1 MDQGI
6 LDRACLSFPT
16 HLTCTRTLTS
26 GPFLSALQAI
36 ACTILSTCVFF
47 LGGYL
52 HRREEQKYA
61 KLEAAATNDDLAP
74 AVADADRLTAPWTAS
89 TPRSRTR
96 TSSARRTASARPRS
110 CRSQTRPSEVV
121 LSLSPCSLLSAVA
134 GPPSLPSLPPPWSY
148 PLVTVR
154 CGAL

>member
-74 AVADADRLTAPWTAS
+74 AVADADRLSNSDEKEVPVHEEDV
-89 TPRSRTR
+89 SRPTDGTMDR
-96 TSSARRTASARPRS
+96 EHATLPHTHQF
-110 CRSQTRPSEVV
+110 SQTDRERE
-121 LSLSPCSLLSAVA
+121 AKI
-134 GPPSLPSLPPPWSY
+134 LPQPNT
-148 PLVTVR
+148 TV
-154 CGAL
+154 